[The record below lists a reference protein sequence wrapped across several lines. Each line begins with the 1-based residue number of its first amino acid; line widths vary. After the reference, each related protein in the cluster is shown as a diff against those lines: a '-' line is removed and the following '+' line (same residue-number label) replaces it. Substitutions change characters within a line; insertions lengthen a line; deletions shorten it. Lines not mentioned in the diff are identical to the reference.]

1 MVYQETMSALFKNLF
16 KFKKAKNRQCYLFN
30 QEHFDLSDGYEVLSS
45 PPIFLGWD
53 TTYAELER
61 LGICRIVREE
71 KVDDLVYYY
80 FLYPV
85 RLGSLIIEG
94 LYARHCEWID
104 KDKMSVVRFYHYDF
118 IDESEIL
125 MIKNTLI
132 KSVAHYPN
140 TAVKVVNPN
149 FNGKNH
155 TFYISLKG
163 IEFDR
168 FSFSLSFDIRNNR
181 DFAGIRQNQ
190 DYETVINI
198 DRLLLLDKHIC
209 INADYKKSKYIKRI
223 PPKLVEQY
231 PAKPLVWQDDV
242 NGVVGIADW
251 QNAVIIPKQKLK
263 RVVLFVARPAK
274 GSGYSIL
281 RLDIDDEK
289 FDLYKSKYNDRKIVE
304 ISEQLADF
312 LGIQREIVEMDDI

>member
-1 MVYQETMSALFKNLF
+1 MVYQEAMSALFKNLF
-16 KFKKAKNRQCYLFN
+16 KFKKAKNRQCYLSN

-71 KVDDLVYYY
+71 KVDNLVYYY

-94 LYARHCEWID
+94 LCARHCESID
-104 KDKMSVVRFYHYDF
+104 KDKMSVVRFYDYDF
-118 IDESEIL
+118 IDESGVL

-132 KSVAHYPN
+132 KSVDHYPN
-140 TAVKVVNPN
+140 TAVKVIDPK
-149 FNGKNH
+149 FNGENH
-155 TFYISLKG
+155 NFYISLKG
-163 IEFDR
+163 IEFER
-168 FSFSLSFDIRNNR
+168 YSFSGYFDIRNNR

-190 DYETVINI
+190 DYEAVMHI
-198 DRLLLLDKHIC
+198 DKLLLLDEFIW
-209 INADYKKSKYIKRI
+209 IDDDYKKSKYIKRI

-231 PAKPLVWQDDV
+231 PAQPLVWQDDV

-251 QNAVIIPKQKLK
+251 QNAVIIPKQKLEG
-263 RVVLFVARPAK
+263 VVLFVARPAK

-281 RLDIDDEK
+281 RLDADDEE
-289 FDLYKSKYNDRKIVE
+289 FDLYKSQYNDKKIAE

-312 LGIQREIVEMDDI
+312 LGIQRKTVEMDDI